1 MKFRKDINGLRAI
14 AVIAVVLFHFNPNWM
29 PGGFAGVDVFFVIS
43 GYLMTSIIFRGLEQK
58 NFSISKFYIAR
69 ANRIIPALAV
79 LCLTLLVFGWFF
91 LIPTDYKVLGKH
103 AATSTSFL
111 SNIIYWSESG
121 YFDSSSHEKWLLHT
135 WSLSVEW
142 QFYIIYPAALV
153 LLSRVLSVKA
163 LKNCMVHLTLIGFV
177 FCIYATYTWPNMSY
191 YLFPTRAWEM
201 MCGGLAYLFPLSNLS
216 DNQRRYLGRIGSCLI
231 IISCAFITQDIPWP
245 GYMATVPVLGAFLVI
260 QAQNSN
266 SFISRNVFIQK
277 IGSWSYS
284 IYLWHWPIV
293 VGLAYFSINNYYAI
307 FTGISLT
314 ILIGYLSFKYIER
327 INFKTTFHRPIDLVK
342 SKPLQIA
349 LLTCVLSSSIY
360 MTNGVSGHYDKNVL
374 TADSESTNKN
384 PFKCMVEK
392 KFPCYIGNKENIK
405 AIIIGDSHAD
415 ALTTSLASVFNLN
428 NEGIIAL
435 TKSACPYILN
445 ALSTKSGN
453 ECFVENKKREAFLLT
468 SYENIPVVWA
478 ARTGVYIYG
487 QSNKSRINN
496 KLDTQPS
503 IFFKEIYKTPNED
516 FFIELEENLNRTI
529 SKLRKKHPIYI
540 VQPTPEMRRNI
551 PKAIA
556 KSYLLKN
563 EFTDFSID
571 ESLYLQRNTKIR
583 NLLNKV
589 AYANDSIVLDP
600 AKILCNGNKCIAQ
613 IQNRPIYFDGDHLS
627 EFGNKLL
634 APMFLTIVK
643 ETE

>member
-1 MKFRKDINGLRAI
+1 VKFRKDINGLRAI
-14 AVIAVVLFHFNPNWM
+14 AVIAVVLFHFNPNLM

-58 NFSISKFYIAR
+58 NFSILKFYIAR

-91 LIPTDYKVLGKH
+91 LIPTDYKVLAKH
-103 AATSTSFL
+103 TATSTSFL
-111 SNIIYWSESG
+111 SNIIYWTESG

-153 LLSRVLSVKA
+153 LLSRVLSVTA
-163 LKNCMVHLTLIGFV
+163 LKNCIIHLTLVGFI
-177 FCIYATYTWPNMSY
+177 FCIYATFTWPNMSY

-201 MCGGLAYLFPLSNLS
+201 MFGGLAYLFSLNNMSEKQKRN
-216 DNQRRYLGRIGSCLI
+216 IGVIGNCLI
-231 IISCAFITQDIPWP
+231 ITSCVFITQDVPWP
-245 GYMATVPVLGAFLVI
+245 GYMAIVPVLGAFLVI

-266 SFISRNVFIQK
+266 SFISQNIFIQK

-293 VGLAYFSINNYYAI
+293 VGLAYFSIYNIYTVLA
-307 FTGISLT
+307 GITLT
-314 ILIGYLSFKYIER
+314 ILFGYLSYKYIER
-327 INFKTTFHRPIDLVK
+327 INFKTTFHKPIDLVK
-342 SKPLQIA
+342 SKPLHIVFF
-349 LLTCVLSSSIY
+349 TCILSSTIY
-360 MTNGVSGHYDKNVL
+360 ITNGISGHYNENVL
-374 TADSESTNKN
+374 IADRESSNKN
-384 PFKCMVEK
+384 PFKCMVEN
-392 KFPCYIGNKENIK
+392 KFPCYIGNKENVK

-428 NEGIIAL
+428 KEGIIAL
-435 TKSACPYILN
+435 TKSACPYIIN

-453 ECFVENKKREAFLLT
+453 ECFIENQKREEFLLNN
-468 SYENIPVVWA
+468 YENIPVVWA

-487 QSNKSRINN
+487 QSNKKRINN

-503 IFFKEIYKTPNED
+503 IFFKEKYNIPNED
-516 FFIELEENLNRTI
+516 FFIELEENLNETI

-556 KSYLLKN
+556 KNYLLKN
-563 EFTDFSID
+563 ESTEFAID

-583 NLLNKV
+583 NLLKKI
-589 AYANDSIVLDP
+589 AYTNDSVILDP
-600 AKILCNGNKCIAQ
+600 AKILCSDNKCIAE

-634 APMFLTIVK
+634 TPMFLTIVK
-643 ETE
+643 ESK